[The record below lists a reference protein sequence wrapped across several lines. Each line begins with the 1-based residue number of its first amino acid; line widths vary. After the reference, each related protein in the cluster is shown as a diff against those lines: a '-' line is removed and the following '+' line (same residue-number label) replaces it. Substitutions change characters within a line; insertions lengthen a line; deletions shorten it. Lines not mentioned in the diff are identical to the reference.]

1 MPAGSSMTTLAPAR
15 DGRPARS
22 AGIAAAVGLAV
33 LATTLV
39 AAAALGPLGVALGAT
54 LAILV
59 PAAVSDVRHGT
70 LPDRLVLPAGVTGV
84 ITGMICV
91 VTHGW
96 QPAGAAVGGAAALA
110 APVLALHAVDP
121 DSMGFGDV
129 KLAAALGIAVGL
141 VEWRLAIVVLLVA
154 ATLGIAHAAGGRR
167 RSAPFGAA
175 LVAATAIVIVAASA
189 AHLGGDPVLGW
200 ELAAWR

>member
-1 MPAGSSMTTLAPAR
+1 
-15 DGRPARS
+15 
-22 AGIAAAVGLAV
+22 V
-33 LATTLV
+33 AT
-39 AAAALGPLGVALGAT
+39 AALGPLGVALGAV

-59 PAAVSDVRHGT
+59 PAAVADLRRTT
-70 LPDRLVLPAGVTGV
+70 LPDRLVMRAGVTGV
-84 ITGMICV
+84 ITGMICG

-110 APVLALHAVDP
+110 APVLALHAIDP

-129 KLAAALGIAVGL
+129 KLAAALGIPIGL

-154 ATLGIAHAAGGRR
+154 AALGIAHAAGGRHR
-167 RSAPFGAA
+167 TVPFGAA
-175 LVAATAIVIVAASA
+175 LVAATAVVVVAASA
-189 AHLGGDPVLGW
+189 ADLGGDPVLGW